1 MANWME
7 GSLKLR
13 GKSEDILRFLNEGLK
28 NKPEI
33 FEETKEHYDI
43 YFDSSD
49 YDKDIYVLD
58 TNRAFV
64 NAYTVS
70 EIVLD
75 KGDNAVACIAVQ
87 QAWDFRV
94 EDWIEIAKKYNLDIR
109 LFGIEGLGGF
119 MHQIDILNGEVAM
132 DECLNYGSYE
142 SFVWNCPFPWM
153 GG

>member
-13 GKSEDILRFLNEGLK
+13 GKSDDILRFLNEGLK

-33 FEETKEHYDI
+33 VEETEEHYGI
-43 YFDSSD
+43 YFGSPDCQEL
-49 YDKDIYVLD
+49 IYILD
-58 TNRAFV
+58 TDRAYV
-64 NAYTVS
+64 NSYAVS
-70 EIVLD
+70 EITLD
-75 KGDNAVACIAVQ
+75 KGNNVVLCISVQ

-94 EDWIEIAKKYNLDIR
+94 EDWIKTAMKYDLDVR

-119 MHQIDILNGEVAM
+119 MHHIDILNGEVVL